1 MSVRRKIRMITGIQ
15 HIGIVVSDINRSID
29 FYKNVLGL
37 EVGEKWEFEPGAT
50 LGSSMRLPRRV
61 VFINAKNASFELLD
75 LAENM
80 KTKLESVSANTVGLH
95 HIAFNVDKIHDFA
108 AKLSKKGIRFSTGPA
123 DLKDIT
129 VAFFE
134 DPDGNMLEL
143 YERKKR

>member
-1 MSVRRKIRMITGIQ
+1 MITGIE
-15 HIGIVVSDINRSID
+15 HIGIVVSDISRSID

-50 LGSSMRLPRRV
+50 LGSSMSLPRRV

-75 LAENM
+75 FAEDM
-80 KTKLESVSANTVGLH
+80 KAKAGGARGNTVGLH
-95 HIAFNVDKIHDFA
+95 HIAFQVNKIHDFA
-108 AKLSKKGIRFSTGPA
+108 ANLERKGIRFSTGPV
-123 DLKDIT
+123 DLQDLT

-143 YERKKR
+143 FERK

>member
-1 MSVRRKIRMITGIQ
+1 MITGIQ
-15 HIGIVVSDINRSID
+15 HIGIVVSDINRSVD

-37 EVGEKWEFEPGAT
+37 EVGERWEFEPGAT

-61 VFINAKNASFELLD
+61 VFIKAKNASFELLD
-75 LAENM
+75 QAENT
-80 KTKLESVSANTVGLH
+80 KTKPEGAGVNTIGLH
-95 HIAFNVDKIHDFA
+95 HIAFNVEKIHDFA
-108 AKLSKKGIRFSTGPA
+108 ANLAKKGIRFSTGPA

-143 YERKKR
+143 YERKKQSSNSKQR

>member
-1 MSVRRKIRMITGIQ
+1 MITGIQ
-15 HIGIVVSDINRSID
+15 HIGIVVSDINRSVD

-37 EVGEKWEFEPGAT
+37 EVGERWEFEPGAT

-61 VFINAKNASFELLD
+61 VFIKAKNASFELLD
-75 LAENM
+75 QAENT
-80 KTKLESVSANTVGLH
+80 KTKPEGVGVNTIGLH
-95 HIAFNVDKIHDFA
+95 HIAFNVEKIHDFA
-108 AKLSKKGIRFSTGPA
+108 ANLAKKGIRFSTGPA

-143 YERKKR
+143 YERKKQSSNSKQR

>member
-1 MSVRRKIRMITGIQ
+1 MITGIQ

-50 LGSSMRLPRRV
+50 LGSNMRLPRRV
-61 VFINAKNASFELLD
+61 VFIKAKNASFELLD
-75 LAENM
+75 QAEN
-80 KTKLESVSANTVGLH
+80 TKARPEDVSVNTIGLH
-95 HIAFNVDKIHDFA
+95 HIAFSVDQIHSFIA
-108 AKLSKKGIRFSTGPA
+108 SLSRKGIRFSTGPV
-123 DLKDIT
+123 DLKDLT

-143 YERKKR
+143 YEKKKR

>member
-1 MSVRRKIRMITGIQ
+1 MITGIQ
-15 HIGIVVSDINRSID
+15 HVGIVVGDINRSID

-50 LGSSMRLPRRV
+50 LGSSMKLPRRV
-61 VFINAKNASFELLD
+61 VFISVKNAFFELLD
-75 LAENM
+75 LTES
-80 KTKLESVSANTVGLH
+80 TKINPEGVSGSTVGLH
-95 HIAFNVDKIHDFA
+95 HIAFNVEKIHDFA
-108 AKLSKKGIRFSTGPA
+108 ADLGKKGIRFTTGPV

-143 YERKKR
+143 FERKQRSSQSK

>member
-1 MSVRRKIRMITGIQ
+1 MITGVQ
-15 HIGIVVSDINRSID
+15 HVGIVVSDINRSID

-50 LGSSMRLPRRV
+50 LGSNMRLPRKV

-80 KTKLESVSANTVGLH
+80 KTKPEGMSGNTLGLH
-95 HIAFNVDKIHDFA
+95 HIAFNVEKIHDFA
-108 AKLSKKGIRFSTGPA
+108 ASLGKKGIRFSTGPV

-143 YERKKR
+143 YERKKRS